1 MKRELLK
8 YFEEVPI
15 VAAAKSEAELEECL
29 QSSSKVIFLLFG
41 DVCNIASLVEQVKAA
56 GKIAIVHLDLVD
68 GLAPKD
74 VSVDFLAVHTKADG
88 IISTKSSVIRYAH
101 QKGLITIQR
110 YFLLDSIVLGNIEK
124 NTSAA
129 DFLEVLPGVMPKII
143 RHLAEIVDKPI
154 IAGGMIRDKE
164 DVVGALSAG
173 AVAISSTNRNV
184 WFIE

>member
-1 MKRELLK
+1 M
-8 YFEEVPI
+8 
-15 VAAAKSEAELEECL
+15 
-29 QSSSKVIFLLFG
+29 
-41 DVCNIASLVEQVKAA
+41 
-56 GKIAIVHLDLVD
+56 
-68 GLAPKD
+68 
-74 VSVDFLAVHTKADG
+74 
-88 IISTKSSVIRYAH
+88 
-101 QKGLITIQR
+101 
-110 YFLLDSIVLGNIEK
+110 GNIEK